1 MYSFDVKAFTSP
13 PTASNASA
21 MSLALRVFV
30 PLNSRCS
37 RKWLDPLI
45 GGGSSREPA
54 SAQNPSATERT
65 PGMRSVMTRR
75 PDACSV
81 RVMGIRPGYSPDGG

>member
-1 MYSFDVKAFTSP
+1 MYSFAVKAFTSP

-21 MSLALRVFV
+21 MSRALRAFV

-37 RKWLDPLI
+37 RKWLEPLI

-54 SAQNPSATERT
+54 RTQKPSVTERT
-65 PGMRSVMTRR
+65 PGIRSVTTRK
-75 PDACSV
+75 PEANSV
-81 RVMGIRPGYSPDGG
+81 RSIGMGSAVSR